1 MNILFVGLPGVPK
14 RSRACD
20 IRLTFFAN
28 LLVKRN
34 AVTILNRYAS
44 SRSLKIKD
52 TQLVEKVNVEEIIK
66 PRNTGRFVT
75 AILYILSVLY
85 EPIKIILLDKKHKI
99 DIVHV
104 SSGHYIDFLLY
115 RIISR
120 VIGAKVIYQY
130 VEYRTAFKPRGL
142 YHKINSRLCDRY
154 GMRLFDGVL
163 PISNYLEEKTKEAA
177 PQVPTLK
184 IPPICDF
191 NLFEKNLDPITYEK
205 PYLLFC
211 ASVGFEE
218 LIKLVVDS
226 YRKSTISKK
235 MSLVLVLSGNRNK
248 IEHLKKEWT
257 DCTILTQLTYNE
269 LIAYF
274 KHAYGLFIPLRPIP
288 SDIARFPNK
297 VCEYLASKGLVIT
310 TNVGE
315 MSYYFKDGVNA
326 IVADDFSIEN
336 MIKCLN
342 KLAQNGYDCD
352 SIRERGYMLGKQLFS
367 VESYELSIQDF
378 LENL

>member
-1 MNILFVGLPGVPK
+1 MNIVFVGLPGVPK

-28 LLVKRN
+28 LLVKNN

-44 SRSLKIKD
+44 SHSLKIKD
-52 TQLVEKVNVEEIIK
+52 TQLVEEVNVEEIIE
-66 PRNTGRFVT
+66 PRNTGRLAT

-85 EPIKIILLDKKHKI
+85 EPIKIILLNKKHKI
-99 DIVHV
+99 DVVHV
-104 SSGHYIDFLLY
+104 YSGHYIDFLLY

-163 PISNYLEEKTKEAA
+163 PISNYLEEKAKEAA
-177 PQVPTLK
+177 PKVPTLK

-191 NLFEKNLDPITYEK
+191 GLFKNNNKTITQER

-211 ASVGFEE
+211 ASADYLEVIEF
-218 LIKLVVDS
+218 VVDS
-226 YRKSTISKK
+226 YLESSISSNKD
-235 MSLVLVLSGNRNK
+235 LVLILSGNRER
-248 IEHLKKEWT
+248 IEHLRKEWK
-257 DCTILTQLTYNE
+257 DCKILTQLPYDE

-274 KHAYGLFIPLRPIP
+274 KHAYALFIPLRPQI

-297 VCEYLASKGLVIT
+297 VCEYLASEGVIIT
-310 TNVGE
+310 TDVGE
-315 MSYYFKDGVNA
+315 MSYYFKDGENA
-326 IVADDFSIEN
+326 VVAKDYSIGS
-336 MIKCLN
+336 MLKCLN
-342 KLAQNGYDCD
+342 KLQNGEYDYEN
-352 SIRERGYMLGKQLFS
+352 IRIKGYETGKQLFDM
-367 VESYELSIQDF
+367 ESYAIKLQTFIRS
-378 LENL
+378 L

>member
-66 PRNTGRFVT
+66 PRNTGRLAT

-85 EPIKIILLDKKHKI
+85 EPIKIILMNKKHKI
-99 DIVHV
+99 DVVHV
-104 SSGHYIDFLLY
+104 YSGHYMDFLLY

-163 PISNYLEEKTKEAA
+163 PISNYLEEKAKEAA
-177 PQVPTLK
+177 PKVPTLK

-191 NLFEKNLDPITYEK
+191 DLFNNNNKTITQER

-211 ASVGFEE
+211 ASADYLEVIEF
-218 LIKLVVDS
+218 VVDS
-226 YRKSTISKK
+226 YRKSSISSNKD
-235 MSLVLVLSGNRNK
+235 LVLILSGNRER
-248 IEHLKKEWT
+248 IEHLRKEWK
-257 DCTILTQLTYNE
+257 DCKILTQLPYDE

-274 KHAYGLFIPLRPIP
+274 KHAYALFIPLRPQI

-297 VCEYLASKGLVIT
+297 VCEYLASEGVIIT
-310 TNVGE
+310 TDVGE
-315 MSYYFKDGVNA
+315 MSYYFKDGENA
-326 IVADDFSIEN
+326 VVAKDFSIDS
-336 MIKCLN
+336 MLKCLN
-342 KLAQNGYDCD
+342 KLQNGEYDYEN
-352 SIRERGYMLGKQLFS
+352 IRIKGYETGKQLFDM
-367 VESYELSIQDF
+367 ESYAIKLQTFISS
-378 LENL
+378 L

>member
-1 MNILFVGLPGVPK
+1 MNVIFVGLPGVPK

-85 EPIKIILLDKKHKI
+85 EPIKIIFLNKKHKI
-99 DIVHV
+99 DVVHV
-104 SSGHYIDFLLY
+104 YSGHYIDFLLY

-163 PISNYLEEKTKEAA
+163 PISNYLEEKAKEAA

-191 NLFEKNLDPITYEK
+191 GLFKNNNKTITQER

-211 ASVGFEE
+211 ASADYLEVIEF
-218 LIKLVVDS
+218 VVDS
-226 YRKSTISKK
+226 YRKSSISSNKD
-235 MSLVLVLSGNRNK
+235 MVLVLSGNKER
-248 IEHLKKEWT
+248 IEHLRKEWK
-257 DCTILTQLTYNE
+257 DCKILTQLPYDE

-274 KHAYGLFIPLRPIP
+274 KHAYALFIPLRPQIL
-288 SDIARFPNK
+288 DIARFPNK
-297 VCEYLASKGLVIT
+297 VCEYLASEGVIIT
-310 TNVGE
+310 TDVGE
-315 MSYYFKDGVNA
+315 MSYYFKDGENA
-326 IVADDFSIEN
+326 VVAKDFSIDS
-336 MIKCLN
+336 MLKCLN
-342 KLAQNGYDCD
+342 KLHNGEYDYKN
-352 SIRERGYMLGKQLFS
+352 IRLKGYATGKQLFDM
-367 VESYELSIQDF
+367 ESYAIKLQTFIRS
-378 LENL
+378 L